1 MNAGQIV
8 TQMNQQLSVIKNL
21 EELLAHDAKE
31 KGAHNIKPGD
41 VAALKKYV
49 SEMRLACETASI
61 MAVHYNIKT
70 SKPAAD
76 TLKPIETPKP
86 ATVKKPVEEP
96 KPVEPPV
103 TTEPEDDDLGFLD

>member
-61 MAVHYNIKT
+61 MAAHYNIKT
-70 SKPAAD
+70 SKPAA
-76 TLKPIETPKP
+76 ETPKP
-86 ATVKKPVEEP
+86 AAAKKSVEDP
-96 KPVEPPV
+96 KPIEPPV
-103 TTEPEDDDLGFLD
+103 VAKPEDDDLGFLD